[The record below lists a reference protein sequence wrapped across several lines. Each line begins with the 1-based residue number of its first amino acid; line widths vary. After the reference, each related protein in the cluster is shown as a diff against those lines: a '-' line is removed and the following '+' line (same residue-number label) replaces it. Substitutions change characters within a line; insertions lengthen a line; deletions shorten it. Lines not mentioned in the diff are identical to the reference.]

1 MHWLDRYGYSLNLVA
16 VLLWPLSLLFGLVAR
31 IRRFLYRNNV
41 LKSVGLSV
49 PVIVVG
55 NISVGG
61 TGKTPLVAQLVE
73 LLRDAGYKPGVVGRG
88 YGGQSTQWPR
98 SVMADSDP
106 VQVGD
111 EPVLLARRCRCPV
124 VVGPDRVAAAQLLY
138 TTYDCN
144 VIISDDGL
152 QHYRLR
158 RDIEI
163 AVVDGFRRF
172 GNAACL
178 PAGPL
183 REPPSRLREVDFVV
197 SNGAARGQEYLMSLC
212 GEIALNL
219 HDPCITA
226 TLVSFRQSTVHAV
239 AGIGDPWRFFD
250 HLRRARLRLIE
261 HPFPDHYVFR
271 AGDLHF
277 REDLPVLMT
286 EKDAVKCHGIAPDN
300 GWYVPVVARLD
311 PEFEDNLLKRLA
323 MVAMAKGVRRQPKT
337 VSRRPSPNSQPNLSP
352 SGGEQDGQETTGNL
366 GVSGQQGTADLRQ
379 DPTGVDLS
387 GKSAGLS
394 DPRWHSGDAGGGGT
408 TVDG

>member
-124 VVGPDRVAAAQLLY
+124 VVGPDRVVAAQLLY
-138 TTYDCN
+138 ETYDCN

-212 GEIALNL
+212 GEIALN
-219 HDPCITA
+219 
-226 TLVSFRQSTVHAV
+226 
-239 AGIGDPWRFFD
+239 
-250 HLRRARLRLIE
+250 
-261 HPFPDHYVFR
+261 
-271 AGDLHF
+271 
-277 REDLPVLMT
+277 
-286 EKDAVKCHGIAPDN
+286 
-300 GWYVPVVARLD
+300 
-311 PEFEDNLLKRLA
+311 
-323 MVAMAKGVRRQPKT
+323 
-337 VSRRPSPNSQPNLSP
+337 
-352 SGGEQDGQETTGNL
+352 
-366 GVSGQQGTADLRQ
+366 
-379 DPTGVDLS
+379 
-387 GKSAGLS
+387 
-394 DPRWHSGDAGGGGT
+394 
-408 TVDG
+408 